1 VGAPYFPVE
10 EGTILSFARAVGDP
24 NPVYCDAE
32 YAASTE
38 LGRILAPPTYVMSAA
53 QFDPDYPLR
62 PQPGTAWPAS
72 PGASPG
78 ADHPAWTAILAEQH
92 FEYHHPVRAG
102 DVLSSTDRE
111 GDRWEKQGRSGKLLF
126 TERFT
131 EYRDQNGELM
141 VTARTVEVFTE
152 RPIGQR

>member
-1 VGAPYFPVE
+1 
-10 EGTILSFARAVGDP
+10 LD
-24 NPVYCDAE
+24 
-32 YAASTE
+32 
-38 LGRILAPPTYVMSAA
+38 
-53 QFDPDYPLR
+53 
-62 PQPGTAWPAS
+62 
-72 PGASPG
+72 
-78 ADHPAWTAILAEQH
+78 EQH
-92 FEYHHPVRAG
+92 FEYHRPVRAG

>member
-1 VGAPYFPVE
+1 VGAHYFPVE
-10 EGTILSFARAVGDP
+10 EGNILAFARAVGDP
-24 NPVYCDAE
+24 NPIYCDAE

-38 LGRILAPPTYVMSAA
+38 FARILAPPTYVMSAA

-62 PQPGTAWPAS
+62 PRPGTKWPAQA
-72 PGASPG
+72 GASPG
-78 ADHPAWTAILAEQH
+78 DEPPAWRAILAEQH
-92 FEYHHPVRAG
+92 FDYHRPVRAG
-102 DVLSSTDRE
+102 DVLSGTDRL

-131 EYRDQNGELM
+131 DYRDQNGELM

-152 RPIGQR
+152 RPIGPR